1 MLTFFSIFKA
11 PFLTFIQ
18 ELTTKRGISLDDIIP
33 SKPTDFHSEVA
44 CYSLPYGGLGFASH
58 VLTYYTLVC
67 LWFGKSPLWP
77 FRGVSFSKLDL
88 WLGSISIVITTGMTI
103 LTMIRCKSS
112 WQLLTIAVWKMSMS
126 LLNGITA
133 INVAA
138 IVMKSTKK
146 HGDYWKQRKEMKEK
160 EKEERKNKRN
170 GKGSNSSLPK
180 LNTEDGSPDG
190 SSIGDGEEAKELK
203 RPKTAMAAF
212 WILLCKPMPLPLP
225 TKKKY

>member
-1 MLTFFSIFKA
+1 
-11 PFLTFIQ
+11 
-18 ELTTKRGISLDDIIP
+18 
-33 SKPTDFHSEVA
+33 
-44 CYSLPYGGLGFASH
+44 
-58 VLTYYTLVC
+58 
-67 LWFGKSPLWP
+67 
-77 FRGVSFSKLDL
+77 
-88 WLGSISIVITTGMTI
+88 
-103 LTMIRCKSS
+103 
-112 WQLLTIAVWKMSMS
+112 MS

-212 WILLCKPMPLPLP
+212 WILLCKPIPLP
-225 TKKKY
+225 TKKNINFDY